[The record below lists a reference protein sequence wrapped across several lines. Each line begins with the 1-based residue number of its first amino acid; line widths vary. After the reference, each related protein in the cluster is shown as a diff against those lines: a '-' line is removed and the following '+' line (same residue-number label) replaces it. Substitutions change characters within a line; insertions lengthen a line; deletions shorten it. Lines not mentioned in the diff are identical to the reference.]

1 MAPVLKTNVWMVKR
15 MTPKPVIVASEIFV
29 AIITFPLRNVTNPN
43 SDVPEIALNNPINAI
58 TAIVLIRDVLPSG

>member
-15 MTPKPVIVASEIFV
+15 MTPKPVNVALEIFV

-43 SDVPEIALNNPINAI
+43 SDVPEVALINLTNAI
-58 TAIVLIRDVLPSG
+58 TAIVLIRDVLLSE